1 MSENRL
7 SNGSLASN
15 ATPGLSAKMI
25 SRVSNAL
32 VLAGRKAILFGQ
44 PDLVAQRS
52 AYHRNRE
59 AHYQNLLPFLR
70 QRSCKFASR
79 HLLISQL
86 AACNRFDNLR
96 ETGVATLQPL
106 RLLQCWL
113 QLLSEARGMR
123 ASLPLSVWCRS
134 NSAPPVAFLAASS
147 PSGGVLFLIATW
159 WFSSEAGPQIT
170 DQR

>member
-1 MSENRL
+1 MSENQL

-106 RLLQCWL
+106 RLLQGWL

-123 ASLPLSVWCRS
+123 ASLPPFCLVSLQFGSARRVSSSILALRRRS
-134 NSAPPVAFLAASS
+134 FLDCYLV
-147 PSGGVLFLIATW
+147 VLL
-159 WFSSEAGPQIT
+159 
-170 DQR
+170 

>member
-1 MSENRL
+1 MSENQL

-15 ATPGLSAKMI
+15 ATPGLSAKII

-86 AACNRFDNLR
+86 AACNRFDTLR

-106 RLLQCWL
+106 RLLQCLL

-123 ASLPLSVWCRS
+123 ASLPLSVLLGV
-134 NSAPPVAFLAASS
+134 APIRLRPSSFLADPRPRAAFAS
-147 PSGGVLFLIATW
+147 
-159 WFSSEAGPQIT
+159 
-170 DQR
+170 